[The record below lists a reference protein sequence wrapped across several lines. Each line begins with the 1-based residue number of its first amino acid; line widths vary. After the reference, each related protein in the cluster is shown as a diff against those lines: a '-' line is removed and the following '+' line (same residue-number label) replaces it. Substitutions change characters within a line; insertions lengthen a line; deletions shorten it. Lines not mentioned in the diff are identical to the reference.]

1 MKLSD
6 LTPQQW
12 HGRLTARASKQREV
26 ALKWWQYINL
36 EQDLVYVARIIAEQ
50 DERFPPLLLPWADLV
65 VESVIERLRL
75 ESFLSG
81 EREMPVDQL
90 VKSWNDND
98 LAVAS
103 DEAHRASSV
112 SGLHFLMIGPDGP
125 GGSPMVTTEYC
136 DQVAVELDPRTRQPL
151 VGFKQ
156 WSEDFGGDT
165 EDHAVL
171 FIPEVPTI
179 TERGPGACRVFELDD
194 DRELVEVD
202 PLGEWSRVIAADKSL
217 PSVPFVPMLTNP
229 IRGCGVSDLTQL
241 KPTLDGANQIA
252 TNMMAAVEHHAVGRK
267 WIVGA
272 TEGDFVDENGKQIPL
287 WKVAMG
293 DVWGIPHPKQENR
306 SENTPETKVGQF
318 AASDLRNF
326 HESLKTL
333 AQVAASKYGLPPL
346 YMGYSSDNPASA
358 EAIQFS
364 LERLVLRAE
373 KRQLWYGGAWERAAR
388 IQWAILGND
397 PSEISD
403 LESKWRN
410 AATPTMASK
419 MDAAVK
425 GVGAGVIDPEQAW
438 IDLGYSEQTK
448 KGLRQRMAARAGQVA
463 NDLNA
468 LDQIPATLPDLPA
481 VNGAPA
487 LSV

>member
-6 LTPQQW
+6 LTPKEW
-12 HGRLTARASKQREV
+12 LARLTTRADEQRKN
-26 ALKWWQYINL
+26 ALKWWQYMNL
-36 EQDLVYVARIIAEQ
+36 EQELVYVARIIKEQ
-50 DERFPPLLLPWADLV
+50 DGRFPPLLLPWSELV
-65 VESVIERLRL
+65 IESVIERLRL

-81 EREMPVDQL
+81 ELPIDEL

-98 LAVAS
+98 LAVSS
-103 DEAHRASSV
+103 DEAHKASSV
-112 SGLHFLMIGPDGP
+112 SGLHFLMIGPEGP

-151 VGFKQ
+151 VGFKR
-156 WSEDFGGDT
+156 WTEDYTGSA

-171 FIPEVPTI
+171 FIPDVPTVSD
-179 TERGPGACRVFELDD
+179 RSPGRCRAFETDEKGEL
-194 DRELVEVD
+194 REIE
-202 PLGEWSRVIAADKSL
+202 PLGDWSRVIAADPSL

-229 IRGCGVSDLTQL
+229 VRGHGVSDLRQL
-241 KPTLDGANQIA
+241 KPLLDGANQIA

-272 TEGDFVDENGKQIPL
+272 TEKDFVDENNKPIPL

-293 DVWGIPHPKQENR
+293 DVWGIPHPKQER
-306 SENTPETKVGQF
+306 QGQDVPETKVGQF
-318 AASDLRNF
+318 SASDLRNF

-373 KRQLWYGGAWERAAR
+373 KRQLWYGGSWERAGR
-388 IQWAILGND
+388 IQWAILGNN
-397 PSEISD
+397 PSDISGM
-403 LESKWRN
+403 ESKWRN

-425 GVGAGVIDPEQAW
+425 AVGGPVIDQEQAW
-438 IDLGYSEQTK
+438 NDIGYSEPTK
-448 KGLRQRMAARAGQVA
+448 EAMRRRMRLRGATAAQSLR
-463 NDLNA
+463 DF
-468 LDQIPATLPDLPA
+468 DATNPPEVPD
-481 VNGAPA
+481 APV
-487 LSV
+487 LRS

>member
-12 HGRLTARASKQREV
+12 YGRLAARAEEQRKS

-36 EQDLVYVARIIAEQ
+36 EQELVYVARIIAEQ
-50 DERFPPLLLPWADLV
+50 DGRFPALLLPWSELV

-81 EREMPVDQL
+81 ELPVDEL

-103 DEAHRASSV
+103 DEAHKASSV
-112 SGLHFLMIGPDGP
+112 AGLHFLMIGPDGP

-151 VGFKQ
+151 VGLKQ
-156 WSEDFGGDT
+156 WTEDYAGVP

-171 FIPEVPTI
+171 FIPEVPTV
-179 TERGPGACRVFELDD
+179 TSRGPGRCRVFELDE
-194 DRELVEVD
+194 DRNLVEVE
-202 PLGEWSRVIAADKSL
+202 PLGDWSRVIAADPSL
-217 PSVPFVPMLTNP
+217 PSVPLVPMLTNP
-229 IRGCGVSDLTQL
+229 VRGHGVSDLVQL
-241 KPTLDGANQIA
+241 KPVLDGANQIA

-272 TEGDFVDENGKQIPL
+272 TEKDFVDENGKPIPL

-293 DVWGIPHPKQENR
+293 DVWGIPHPKQER
-306 SENTPETKVGQF
+306 SGENIPETRVGQF
-318 AASDLRNF
+318 SASDLRNF

-333 AQVAASKYGLPPL
+333 AQIAASKYGLPPL

-373 KRQLWYGGAWERAAR
+373 KRQLWYGGAWERAGR
-388 IQWAILGND
+388 IQWAILGKD
-397 PSEISD
+397 PAEISGM
-403 LESKWRN
+403 ESKWRN

-425 GVGAGVIDPEQAW
+425 AVGGPVIDQEQAW
-438 IDLGYSEQTK
+438 NDIGYSEQTK
-448 KGLRQRMAARAGQVA
+448 EAMRKRMRLRGVSAAQSLREFDRV
-463 NDLNA
+463 
-468 LDQIPATLPDLPA
+468 PVEVPD
-481 VNGAPA
+481 APV
-487 LSV
+487 LRS

>member
-1 MKLSD
+1 VLKLSD
-6 LTPQQW
+6 LEPKDWYT
-12 HGRLTARASKQREV
+12 RLTDRATKQREV
-26 ALKWWQYINL
+26 ALQWWKYMNL
-36 EQDLVYVARIIAEQ
+36 EQELVYVARIIAEQ
-50 DERFPPLLLPWADLV
+50 DGRFPPLLLPWSDLV
-65 VESVIERLRL
+65 IESVVERLRL

-81 EREMPVDQL
+81 ELPIEEL

-103 DEAHRASSV
+103 DEAHKASSV
-112 SGLHFLMIGPDGP
+112 SGLHFLMVGPDGP

-156 WSEDFGGDT
+156 WSDDLGGVT
-165 EDHAVL
+165 QDHAVL

-179 TERGPGACRVFELDD
+179 TDRTPGRCRVFDLDD
-194 DRELVEVD
+194 DGDLHEIA
-202 PLGEWSRVIAADKSL
+202 PLGDWSRVIAADVSL

-229 IRGCGVSDLTQL
+229 HRGHGVSDLVQL

-267 WIVGA
+267 WVVGA
-272 TEGDFVDENGKQIPL
+272 TEKDFVDENGKPIPL

-293 DVWGIPHPKQENR
+293 DVWGIPHAKQENR
-306 SENTPETKVGQF
+306 GESVPETKVGQF

-373 KRQLWYGGAWERAAR
+373 KRQLWYGGAWERAGR
-388 IQWAILGND
+388 IQWAILGKD
-397 PSEISD
+397 PAELSSI
-403 LESKWRN
+403 ESKWRN

-425 GVGAGVIDPEQAW
+425 GVGGGIIDPEQAW
-438 IDLGYSEQTK
+438 IDLGYSEETK
-448 KGLRQRMAARAGQVA
+448 KGLRRRFAARGQQVNA
-463 NDLNA
+463 DLNQ
-468 LDQIPATLPDLPA
+468 LDQIPNTPATLPGIGD
-481 VNGAPA
+481 APA
-487 LSV
+487 LAV